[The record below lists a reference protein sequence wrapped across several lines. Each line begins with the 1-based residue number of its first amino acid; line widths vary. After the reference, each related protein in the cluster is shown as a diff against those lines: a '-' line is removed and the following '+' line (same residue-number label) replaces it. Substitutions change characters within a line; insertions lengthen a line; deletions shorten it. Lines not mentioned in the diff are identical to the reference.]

1 MNINLLLVAGAVLSA
16 AAAVLHIGIV
26 IGGPSWYRFFGAGEE
41 FAVAAEK
48 GRVWPHVITLGIAVM
63 LFAWSAYAL
72 SGAGVIEPL
81 PYAAAA
87 LVAIAAIYSLRG
99 AALIPLLLFA
109 RNKATPFLIWS
120 SVICLVYGA
129 VHVVG
134 IFQIWSRL

>member
-1 MNINLLLVAGAVLSA
+1 MNINLLLLTGAALSA
-16 AAAVLHIGIV
+16 IAAVLHIGIV

-48 GRVWPHVITLGIAVM
+48 KKVWPHVITLGIAAV
-63 LFAWSAYAL
+63 LFAWTAYAL

-81 PYAAAA
+81 PYAAAV
-87 LVAIAAIYSLRG
+87 LVAIAAIYTLRG

-109 RNKATPFLIWS
+109 RDRATPFLIWS

-129 VHVVG
+129 VHIGG
-134 IFQIWSRL
+134 IVQVWSRL